1 MKLIFLHIPKAG
13 GTTLHSILERLYEG
27 SNLFSIKVRGHHL
40 GVEEFTSLSQEK
52 KDQIQLLK
60 GHMPFGLHTHF
71 KDADVKY
78 ITLFRNPVDRI
89 ISHYEY
95 VLRKANH
102 YLYEKVKEGNMTL
115 LDYALSDLSS

>member
-13 GTTLHSILERLYEG
+13 GTTLHSVLERLYDG
-27 SNLFSIKVRGHHL
+27 SNIFDIKVRGHHL
-40 GVEEFTSLSQEK
+40 GVEEFTSLSQEQ

-71 KDADVKY
+71 TSSDVKY
-78 ITLFRNPVDRI
+78 ITLFRNPVERI

-95 VLRKANH
+95 VWRKPNH
-102 YLYEKVKEGNMTL
+102 
-115 LDYALSDLSS
+115 